1 MRSVLPVA
9 LASVLVVC
17 PALAANPKLEEA
29 RRLVEDLDLEK
40 AAKVLDAAERTEGN
54 SRAEVLEILAL
65 QGIAYGTLGKNAKAH
80 DAFRELLLLE
90 PGYKL
95 PADQPPR
102 VRTPFFEAKDWALEN
117 GPLNATPSA
126 EVKNGEVR
134 AVAVTMSK
142 DILRL
147 ARGVRFHLRVDGA
160 ERSEEVALVGSRAEA
175 KAGGPRVSWWYEVLG
190 THQRVL
196 LEGGSA
202 TAPREESADGA
213 LASGETA
220 GVSGAAPPSSGWLRP
235 TGWGLL
241 GAGVV
246 AGGVGVVFG
255 LMANGARSTVLNAEK
270 NANGLVTGL
279 TQREAAALEQQA
291 RTNATLANVLWGV
304 GGALAATGVV
314 FILLGGG
321 DGAPASSGPEVSIAP
336 GPGGVSVWGR
346 F

>member
-1 MRSVLPVA
+1 MRPALPVV
-9 LASVLVVC
+9 LASMLVAA

-29 RRLVEDLDLEK
+29 RALVDDLDLEK
-40 AAKVLDAAERTEGN
+40 AAKVLDAAERLEGN
-54 SRAEVLEILAL
+54 SRQEVLEILAL

-117 GPLNATPSA
+117 GPFNATPSA
-126 EVKNGEVR
+126 EVANGEVR
-134 AVAVTMSK
+134 AVVVTMSK
-142 DILRL
+142 DLLRL
-147 ARGVRFHLRVDGA
+147 ARAVRFHLRVDGA
-160 ERSEEVALVGSRAEA
+160 ERSEDVALVGGRAEA
-175 KAGGPRVSWWYEVLG
+175 KAGGPRVAWWYEVLG

-202 TAPREESADGA
+202 TAAREDSADGA
-213 LASGETA
+213 LASSGA
-220 GVSGAAPPSSGWLRP
+220 PGVSGAGPSSGGWLRP

-246 AGGVGVVFG
+246 AGGVGVAFG
-255 LMANGARSTVLNAEK
+255 LLANGARSTVLNAET
-270 NANGLVTGL
+270 NANGLVTSL

-291 RTNATLANVLWGV
+291 RTNATLANVLFGV
-304 GGALAATGVV
+304 GGALAAAGVLFIV
-314 FILLGGG
+314 FGGADAG
-321 DGAPASSGPEVSIAP
+321 PSVALAPA
-336 GPGGVSVWGR
+336 PGGVALWGH

>member
-1 MRSVLPVA
+1 MRTALPVV
-9 LASVLVVC
+9 LVSMLVVC

-40 AAKVLDAAERTEGN
+40 AAKVLDAAERVEGN
-54 SRAEVLEILAL
+54 SRQDVLDILAL

-102 VRTPFFEAKDWALEN
+102 VRTPFFEAKDWAQDN
-117 GPLNATPSA
+117 GPFNATPSA
-126 EVKNGEVR
+126 EVKSGEVR
-134 AVAVTMSK
+134 AVVVTMSK
-142 DILRL
+142 DLLRL
-147 ARGVRFHLRVDGA
+147 ARAVRFHLRVDGA

-175 KAGGPRVSWWYEVLG
+175 KAGSPHVAWWYEVLG

-202 TAPREESADGA
+202 TAPREERADGA
-213 LASGETA
+213 LASGEAA
-220 GVSGAAPPSSGWLRP
+220 GVSGAGPSSSGWLRP
-235 TGWGLL
+235 TGYGLL

-255 LMANGARSTVLNAEK
+255 LMANGARSTVLNAET
-270 NANGLVTGL
+270 NASGLVTGL

-291 RTNATLANVLWGV
+291 QTNALLANVLWGV
-304 GGALAATGVV
+304 GGALAATGLLFVV
-314 FILLGGG
+314 FGGADAG
-321 DGAPASSGPEVSIAP
+321 PAVSLAPA
-336 GPGGVSVWGR
+336 PGGVSVWGT